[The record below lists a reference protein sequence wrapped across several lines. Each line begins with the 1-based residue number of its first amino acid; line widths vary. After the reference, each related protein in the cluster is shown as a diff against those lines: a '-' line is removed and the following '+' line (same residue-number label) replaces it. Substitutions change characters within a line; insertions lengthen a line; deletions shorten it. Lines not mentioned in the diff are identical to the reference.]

1 MGGFSVGG
9 LGVAD
14 DLSERE
20 MLIAKQAA
28 KLAVAELS
36 NEFYRQVGKN
46 VVTRLLVW
54 IGIAFVAF
62 AFGKGWLVK

>member
-1 MGGFSVGG
+1 MPDG
-9 LGVAD
+9 LTD
-14 DLSERE
+14 RE
-20 MLIAKQAA
+20 LQVAKQAA

-54 IGIAFVAF
+54 IGIAFIAF